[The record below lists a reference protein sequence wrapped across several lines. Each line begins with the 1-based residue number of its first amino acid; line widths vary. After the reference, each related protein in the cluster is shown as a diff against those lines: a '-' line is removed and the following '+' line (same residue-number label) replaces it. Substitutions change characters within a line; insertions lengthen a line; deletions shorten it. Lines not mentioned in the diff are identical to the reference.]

1 MADLARHSGYGVSVN
16 GSMVPGIVEGS
27 VSLDPQLAKAILY
40 NDSEFTPSFGG
51 LITNA
56 PVLKFRTRKVT
67 QMSAPAKITANV
79 IFYMRAYAD
88 DGSLGVG
95 YISVTIANGLVVP
108 ISLKGQAGQAGELEI
123 AVYAISS
130 DGDTSPI
137 AIGTSS
143 PTLPVHGDAWT
154 VGDVTISTAVAGIQQ
169 LNLNFGLEVKT
180 NAGENGKPYPTLA
193 WIDKQEATVEVIT
206 GAVSEATA
214 ARINT
219 TQSLAAGTRSFV
231 WRKLQEGAIP
241 TGTGARTMTI
251 TKCVVEVQ
259 NLTSGR
265 PSVLRLL
272 VTPILP
278 SAGGT
283 YMTIT

>member
-1 MADLARHSGYGVSVN
+1 MADIARHVGYGVSVN

-27 VSLDPQLAKAILY
+27 VSIDPQIAKAILY
-40 NDSEFTPSFGG
+40 NDAEFTPSFGG

-56 PVLKFRTRKVT
+56 PVIRFRTRKVT

-79 IFYMRAYAD
+79 ILYLRACGD
-88 DGSLGVG
+88 DGALGSG

-108 ISLKGQAGQAGELEI
+108 MSIKGQAGQAGELEI
-123 AVYAISS
+123 AVYAVSS

-137 AIGTSS
+137 ALGTSS

-154 VGDVTISTAVAGIQQ
+154 IGAVTISSAVAGVQQ
-169 LNLNFGLEVKT
+169 LNMNFGYDVKT
-180 NAGENGKPYPTLA
+180 NAGDNGKPFPTLA
-193 WIDKQEATVEVIT
+193 WIDKQETTVEVIT
-206 GAVSEATA
+206 AAIAEATA

-219 TQSLAAGTRSFV
+219 TQSLSAGTITFI
-231 WRKLQEGAIP
+231 WRKLQEGAVP
-241 TGTGARTMTI
+241 TESGARTMTI

-259 NLTSGR
+259 SLSSGR
-265 PSVLRLL
+265 PAQLRLL
-272 VTPILP
+272 VTVILP

-283 YMTIT
+283 YMQLS